1 MFSDPVTT
9 TSTTTTTTTTTTV
22 TLRVA
27 TKQPEYEFNSSYF
40 KYGLATAP
48 WLSTGSDSTTPS
60 LSNGSD

>member
-1 MFSDPVTT
+1 MLISDPVIT

-40 KYGLATAP
+40 KYGLAKA
-48 WLSTGSDSTTPS
+48 S
-60 LSNGSD
+60 LSNGSDSATP